1 MTSLI
6 IKVLLSDKEI
16 IYRDIQMNSDANL
29 VELHK
34 AILDAFGFS
43 GEQMANFTKF
53 DDDLSIASEYHLEKL
68 DEDSNLMLDF
78 KVKDVLAKVGDLL
91 DYTYDFLHQWEF
103 SLEVLDQK
111 ESIEENYILI
121 RSFGVAPK
129 ESARASEEEDP
140 EEFLRSALLDKM
152 MEEEEEEDWMN
163 NDQFDSLDDYEE
175 YQ

>member
-16 IYRDIQMNSDANL
+16 IYRDIQINVDASL

-34 AILDAFGFS
+34 AILEVFSFS

-53 DDDLSIASEYHLEKL
+53 DDNLSIASEYHLEKL
-68 DEDSNLMLDF
+68 DEDSNLMTDF
-78 KVKDVLAKVGDLL
+78 KVKDVLSNIGDLL

-111 ESIEENYILI
+111 EAVKEKYLLI
-121 RSFGVAPK
+121 NSFGEAPK
-129 ESARASEEEDP
+129 ESDRANEEEDP
-140 EEFLRSALLDKM
+140 EEFLRSALLEKM
-152 MEEEEEEDWMN
+152 MNEEEDDDWMS